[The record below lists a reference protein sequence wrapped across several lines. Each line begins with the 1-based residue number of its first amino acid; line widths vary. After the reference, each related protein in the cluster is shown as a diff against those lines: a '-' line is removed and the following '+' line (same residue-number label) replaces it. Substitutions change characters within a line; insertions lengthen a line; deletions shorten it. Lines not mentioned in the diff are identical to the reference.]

1 MLDEFLDG
9 TRFIPVIFQRTSF
22 LLREVDAKQSRDLFL
37 LKKAQEAHLEH
48 VVKRARV
55 EEARDEE
62 SELLA
67 GKVAQIRQRLELR
80 ALEKQALSQQ
90 LVDLCKS
97 NLDKLVGNCQY
108 LESELKRLGE
118 LEDEQDQ
125 AGMMYAQGSQSL
137 ALGYTPP
144 PPMAYVA
151 QSPAPSSFSQQPPA
165 TPAAASSPNSA
176 ATTNGAATTPV
187 RGLVAANSEDLW
199 ILAKFVEDRQDT
211 ILVADADNDASRLEL
226 PRSKVVFLN
235 DKEDINVAKQRL
247 PKGRTVFALYPET
260 TSFYPALIAQAP
272 FIQSG
277 RASVYCV
284 FADDEDE
291 VTNVAPKRMVPVQF
305 VFVL

>member
-1 MLDEFLDG
+1 MNIAGGGALLDEFLDG
-9 TRFIPVIFQRTSF
+9 TRFIP
-22 LLREVDAKQSRDLFL
+22 
-37 LKKAQEAHLEH
+37 EAHLEH

-67 GKVAQIRQRLELR
+67 GKVDQIRQRLELR
-80 ALEKQALSQQ
+80 AQEKKVLSQQ

-97 NLDKLVGNCQY
+97 NLDRLVTNCQF
-108 LESELKRLGE
+108 LETELKRLGE

-125 AGMMYAQGSQSL
+125 AGMMYVPSSLHSQSL

-144 PPMAYVA
+144 PPITSLSSSSFMA
-151 QSPAPSSFSQQPPA
+151 QSPPPSSSQPST
-165 TPAAASSPNSA
+165 TPASASSPNSGGGA
-176 ATTNGAATTPV
+176 GGGQTTA

-211 ILVADADNDASRLEL
+211 ILVADADNDSSRLEL
-226 PRSKVVFLN
+226 PRNKVVFLN
-235 DKEDINVAKQRL
+235 DKEDINFAKQRL

-272 FIQSG
+272 FLQSG
-277 RASVYCV
+277 KASVYCV